1 MLQQANLTRLQFQL
15 FNIIEGWR
23 VETLLGKHFPGCR
36 KNFDFIIT
44 YLFGKKRQK
53 AGSNAPVFF
62 VLEYILLT
70 VMSWDSSE
78 VEKNR
83 TPSRKEMVTAC
94 SGIEKELNARLET
107 IHANTRTTQDA
118 IAHAL
123 LLQSIIKKWI
133 PEQPQGSTSPTEN
146 QDDPEAAQASFQE
159 EKRNYETILRI
170 CSPKRWGRF

>member
-83 TPSRKEMVTAC
+83 TPSRKEMVTAVL
-94 SGIEKELNARLET
+94 GN
-107 IHANTRTTQDA
+107 
-118 IAHAL
+118 
-123 LLQSIIKKWI
+123 
-133 PEQPQGSTSPTEN
+133 
-146 QDDPEAAQASFQE
+146 
-159 EKRNYETILRI
+159 
-170 CSPKRWGRF
+170 

>member
-1 MLQQANLTRLQFQL
+1 MQFQL

-36 KNFDFIIT
+36 KNLRFYHHVSFWKEKT
-44 YLFGKKRQK
+44 KG
-53 AGSNAPVFF
+53 GSNAPVFF

-83 TPSRKEMVTAC
+83 TLSRKEMVTAC
-94 SGIEKELNARLET
+94 SGIEKRTEMPVSKPSMRTHGRHRMRLP
-107 IHANTRTTQDA
+107 TRCYSNPSSKNGYRNNHKE
-118 IAHAL
+118 AH
-123 LLQSIIKKWI
+123 LQQKIRMIQRLHK
-133 PEQPQGSTSPTEN
+133 
-146 QDDPEAAQASFQE
+146 ASFQE